1 MKTFT
6 LNGKQYQFAEVDY
19 NMLCDFEEQGVSLD
33 DMRARYMTFIR
44 AYLAECTHLTP
55 DEVGNEINE
64 AVIKHEDFDKLLGDV
79 MEAIEG
85 SAFFQAIT
93 GSTETATPEG
103 TEAENPEEKSASKRK
118 QNSK

>member
-55 DEVGNEINE
+55 DEVGHEINE
-64 AVIKHEDFDKLLGDV
+64 AV
-79 MEAIEG
+79 
-85 SAFFQAIT
+85 T
-93 GSTETATPEG
+93 GATETTATEG
-103 TEAENPEEKSASKRK
+103 TEAETPEEKSASKRK